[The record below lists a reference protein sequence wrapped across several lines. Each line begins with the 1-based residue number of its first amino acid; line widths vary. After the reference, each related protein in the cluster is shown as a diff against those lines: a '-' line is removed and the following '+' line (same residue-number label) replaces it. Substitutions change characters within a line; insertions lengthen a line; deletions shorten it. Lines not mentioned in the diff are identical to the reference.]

1 MNKNICL
8 LVAVALVLA
17 QAAATTE
24 VEKGD
29 HHLGQAIGDYINNWM
44 YFGMLTVYNLYCF
57 CIGITYTFWFN
68 DMGHHFYKCYQ
79 SVPKRVV
86 FL

>member
-8 LVAVALVLA
+8 LVAVALVIT
-17 QAAATTE
+17 QVAASVE
-24 VEKGD
+24 VERRERRFGK
-29 HHLGQAIGDYINNWM
+29 AIGNYINNWM
-44 YFGMLTVYNLYCF
+44 YFGMYTVYNAYCF
-57 CIGITYTFWFN
+57 IIGLTYTFWFN

-79 SVPKRVV
+79 SVPQRVV